1 MRPLL
6 ALFVVVAIP
15 LGLYV
20 YVGVIRPHYQL
31 RPAPP
36 KPLQQAADVFVVE
49 LTATFSARTLKPAAE
64 KPSPALVLE
73 LREQGVRIEW
83 PRIEAGQTE
92 RVPLPKV
99 VIGQNE
105 LIVSA
110 RVSDQQTGRHH
121 ALHLRILRDGRPLRG
136 GEKTFWLPPTA
147 SGEPL
152 RATFPFNVSPADH
165 ETDDAHDH

>member
-20 YVGVIRPHYQL
+20 YTGVIRPHYQSK
-31 RPAPP
+31 PSPP
-36 KPLQQAADVFVVE
+36 KPLQQAADRFEVE
-49 LTATFSARTLKPAAE
+49 LTATFSVRTQRSASEQAA
-64 KPSPALVLE
+64 PPLLLE

-152 RATFPFNVSPADH
+152 RATFPFKVRPA
-165 ETDDAHDH
+165 EKDAHDH

>member
-20 YVGVIRPHYQL
+20 YVGVIRPYYQ
-31 RPAPP
+31 PPPPQP
-36 KPLQQAADVFVVE
+36 KPLQPAADVFIVE
-49 LTATFSARTLKPAAE
+49 LTATFSAHSQREAAA
-64 KPSPALVLE
+64 PALLLE

-99 VIGQNE
+99 DIGQNE

-110 RVSDQQTGRHH
+110 RVSDQQTGRPH
-121 ALHLRILRDGRPLRG
+121 ALRLRILRDGRPLRG

-152 RATFPFNVSPADH
+152 RATFPFKVRPA
-165 ETDDAHDH
+165 EKDAHDH

>member
-20 YVGVIRPHYQL
+20 YVGVVRPHYQPK
-31 RPAPP
+31 PAPP
-36 KPLQQAADVFVVE
+36 KPLQPAADRFVVE
-49 LTATFSARTLKPAAE
+49 LTATFSARTQRSASEAAA
-64 KPSPALVLE
+64 PALLLE

-105 LIVSA
+105 LIVTA

-121 ALHLRILRDGRPLRG
+121 ALRLRILRDGRPLRG
-136 GEKTFWLPPTA
+136 GEKIFWLPPTT

-152 RATFPFNVSPADH
+152 RATFPFKVSPADH

>member
-20 YVGVIRPHYQL
+20 YVGVIRPRYQ
-31 RPAPP
+31 PPPVPP
-36 KPLQQAADVFVVE
+36 KPAQPAAESFVVE
-49 LTATFSARTLKPAAE
+49 MTATFSVRSD
-64 KPSPALVLE
+64 PSAPALLLE

-83 PRIEAGQTE
+83 PRIDAGQTE
-92 RVPLPKV
+92 RVELPKV
-99 VIGQNE
+99 LAGRNE

-110 RVSDQQTGRHH
+110 NVSTEQSQRHH
-121 ALHLRILRDGRPLRG
+121 ALHLRILRNGRPLRG
-136 GEKTFWLPPTA
+136 GDKTFWLPPTA

-152 RATFPFNVSPADH
+152 RATFPFKVSPADH

>member
-20 YVGVIRPHYQL
+20 YVGVIRPHYQSK
-31 RPAPP
+31 PAPP

-49 LTATFSARTLKPAAE
+49 LTATFSVRSE
-64 KPSPALVLE
+64 SSGPALLLE
-73 LREQGVRIEW
+73 MPAQEVRIEP
-83 PRIEAGQTE
+83 PRIVAGQILS
-92 RVPLPKV
+92 VNLPKV
-99 VIGQNE
+99 DIGQNE

-110 RVSDQQTGRHH
+110 RVSDQQTGRPH
-121 ALHLRILRDGRPLRG
+121 ALRLRIFRNGHPLRG

-152 RATFPFNVSPADH
+152 RATFPFKVSPADH
-165 ETDDAHDH
+165 ESADTHDH

>member
-20 YVGVIRPHYQL
+20 YTGVVRPLYQPK
-31 RPAPP
+31 PALP
-36 KPLQQAADVFVVE
+36 KPLQPAADVFVVE
-49 LTATFSARTLKPAAE
+49 LTATFSASASEQAA
-64 KPSPALVLE
+64 PALLLE

-110 RVSDQQTGRHH
+110 RVSDQQAGRHH
-121 ALHLRILRDGRPLRG
+121 ALHLRILRDGHPLRG
-136 GEKTFWLPPTA
+136 GEKTFWLPPAA

-152 RATFPFNVSPADH
+152 RATFPFNVSPAKKGVADH
-165 ETDDAHDH
+165 